1 MCIYSELLQEITKE
15 TSRYIRHS
23 LRSGATPLSTKDEQI
38 PQKIDQSYAEVDKL
52 ADEKIQLSERLGT
65 LIQRAR
71 TRLDYDLRRVL
82 ILQGDDPGQPAFVS
96 TSRNPVQEM
105 NDSLRLAIA
114 ESSPIIPQQPVVLS
128 TTQAP
133 TQKSTFCPPFLTSY
147 RRGLKVPLPYVER
160 KVVGIAAASS
170 IKQPSPVPTSTPVLP
185 QRTRLAQQQSHRP
198 PPARARQI
206 QQEIPGPDEDAEGE
220 DDVEEGNGDEDED
233 NEDKTLYCFCQKMS
247 YGEVCVT
254 SVLTFFLIIT
264 DFYQM
269 VACDNAECRYQWVG
283 SCRINVSI
291 LFRADFVFPSF
302 ICPASASNRHCRRC
316 GTVLIVFRRVPLVV
330 WIVQGQSARRS
341 ARGRKDTMRHVLY
354 CYYYYHETD
363 YRLFSYISAYSQSE
377 LSAWFRAGESC
388 KGYSLGE
395 TSLLHF

>member
-1 MCIYSELLQEITKE
+1 LELTCTLELLQEITKE

-23 LRSGATPLSTKDEQI
+23 LRSGAAPLTTKDEQI

-52 ADEKIQLSERLGT
+52 GQEKIQLAERLGT

-82 ILQGDDPGQPAFVS
+82 ILQGEDPGQPAFVS

-105 NDSLRLAIA
+105 NESLRLAIA

-133 TQKSTFCPPFLTSY
+133 TQKSTFCHISSHYTV
-147 RRGLKVPLPYVER
+147 GLQSVPYTER
-160 KVVGIAAASS
+160 KVVGIAATSS
-170 IKQPSPVPTSTPVLP
+170 VKQPSPTPASTPVLP

-198 PPARARQI
+198 PPARGRQI

-254 SVLTFFLIIT
+254 LVL
-264 DFYQM
+264 M
-269 VACDNAECRYQWVG
+269 
-283 SCRINVSI
+283 
-291 LFRADFVFPSF
+291 LF
-302 ICPASASNRHCRRC
+302 
-316 GTVLIVFRRVPLVV
+316 
-330 WIVQGQSARRS
+330 
-341 ARGRKDTMRHVLY
+341 
-354 CYYYYHETD
+354 
-363 YRLFSYISAYSQSE
+363 
-377 LSAWFRAGESC
+377 
-388 KGYSLGE
+388 
-395 TSLLHF
+395 